1 MWKRKENGKFISLE
15 PLLENRK
22 ANEFMAND
30 QPPVY
35 DSISQDDSA
44 LPRPTESSLR
54 WQDMLFSIGD
64 SLVEASRL
72 EAIFLST
79 VDGVGHILY
88 DDAVTRNAIRRYE
101 TCWIPLQVQK

>member
-1 MWKRKENGKFISLE
+1 
-15 PLLENRK
+15 
-22 ANEFMAND
+22 MAND
-30 QPPVY
+30 PPPVY
-35 DSISQDDSA
+35 DFLVQDDSA
-44 LPRPTESSLR
+44 LPQPIQSNLR

-88 DDAVTRNAIRRYE
+88 EDAVTRNAIRRYE